1 MQRLKIKVC
10 GMTEPRN
17 MQEVC
22 NYGPDYIGYIFYDKS
37 VRYVGDHPDPELFRH
52 VPEGT
57 KKTAVFVNEYYE
69 RMVELTGRY
78 GIDVVQL
85 HGMESPQTC
94 SALRMHGKTV
104 IKVFPGDQMDNQALL
119 QDYLGVADFFLFD
132 TPVISHGGSGR
143 KFDWS
148 GLDHLVTDADFFLSG
163 GITIDDAEQVKALK
177 IPGLYA
183 VDINSRFE
191 TEPGI
196 KDPALVGEF
205 IKQMKD
211 EKK

>member
-1 MQRLKIKVC
+1 MERLKIKVC

-17 MQEVC
+17 VRAVC
-22 NYGPDYIGYIFYDKS
+22 SYGPDYIGYIFYDKS
-37 VRYVGDHPDPELFRH
+37 ARYVGDNPDPELFRH

-57 KKTAVFVNEYYE
+57 KMTAVFVNEYYE
-69 RMVELTGRY
+69 RMVELTDKY

-94 SALRMHGKTV
+94 SALRLRGKTV
-104 IKVFPGDQMDNQALL
+104 IKVFPGDQLDNHTLL
-119 QDYLGVADFFLFD
+119 QDYQGVADYFLFD
-132 TPVISHGGSGR
+132 TPVISYGGSGR

-148 GLDHLVTDADFFLSG
+148 GLDRLVTDTEFFLSG
-163 GITIDDAEQVKALK
+163 GISIDDAQQLKALE
-177 IPGLYA
+177 IPGLSA

-196 KDPALVGEF
+196 KDAELVGEF
-205 IKQMKD
+205 IKRMSN